1 MSDHPIR
8 VAQWTSGI
16 VGASAVRAVLDDRR
30 LELVGLYTRSVDKRG
45 IDAGTLAGRDP
56 VGVPATDDV
65 DVVLAAQ
72 PDCVVYMPHWPDISE
87 LERLLTAGVDVVTTA
102 RLVTGEYYPDDA
114 GPRLAAA
121 ALAGGST
128 LVGTGMNPMHV
139 PTVALAA
146 TAMCRHVSRIRV
158 TESMD
163 CFGYGNTAT
172 WTGYGFGGPPDT
184 DDIKAK
190 LLAAEPDYP
199 ETVAAMGRAIGVRID
214 AVDVSVECAVACE
227 DRDLGFP
234 RIAEGTVAGV
244 DATWTGSCNGEP
256 IAELRTIWTLG
267 SVLGHRQV
275 PEWKLAFG
283 YLVHITGDPN
293 VNLKLSF
300 APEDFATFDIG
311 TTTAMPAVNAIP
323 AVVAAPPGVF
333 TPLDL
338 PLITARAR
346 G

>member
-1 MSDHPIR
+1 MPERTYR
-8 VAQWTSGI
+8 VIQWVTGH
-16 VGASAVRAVLDDRR
+16 VGSVALQHFIEN
-30 LELVGLYTRSVDKRG
+30 LTYELVGLRVTSPDKVGR
-45 IDAGTLAGRDP
+45 DAGDVAGTAP
-56 VGVPATDDV
+56 TGVIATDDV

-172 WTGYGFGGPPDT
+172 WTGYGFG
-184 DDIKAK
+184 
-190 LLAAEPDYP
+190 
-199 ETVAAMGRAIGVRID
+199 
-214 AVDVSVECAVACE
+214 
-227 DRDLGFP
+227 
-234 RIAEGTVAGV
+234 
-244 DATWTGSCNGEP
+244 
-256 IAELRTIWTLG
+256 
-267 SVLGHRQV
+267 
-275 PEWKLAFG
+275 
-283 YLVHITGDPN
+283 
-293 VNLKLSF
+293 
-300 APEDFATFDIG
+300 
-311 TTTAMPAVNAIP
+311 
-323 AVVAAPPGVF
+323 VV
-333 TPLDL
+333 T
-338 PLITARAR
+338 R
-346 G
+346 